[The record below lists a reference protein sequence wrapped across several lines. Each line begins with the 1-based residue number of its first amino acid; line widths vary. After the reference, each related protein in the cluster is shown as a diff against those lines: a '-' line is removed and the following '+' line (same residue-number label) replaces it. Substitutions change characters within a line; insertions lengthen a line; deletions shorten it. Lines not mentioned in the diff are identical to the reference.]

1 MANDS
6 RGNEV
11 VFNRA
16 YLNLCS
22 KNKNLSTLVI
32 AREFRDDNI
41 VGCFSFGLKK
51 LIDIESKCL
60 FLRYKYPWPDFEI
73 ELVKNKG
80 GDYEFMLFHND
91 FLKGS
96 EV

>member
-1 MANDS
+1 M
-6 RGNEV
+6 
-11 VFNRA
+11 
-16 YLNLCS
+16 
-22 KNKNLSTLVI
+22 VI
-32 AREFRDDNI
+32 AREFKDDNI